1 MDGKWALE
9 EADGNPI
16 TKPRH
21 PVNQVY
27 TPLQTGEV
35 PTLVPTSLAKYVGFE
50 ESRSSQMYSKRGH

>member
-16 TKPRH
+16 TEPRH

-27 TPLQTGEV
+27 TPLQTGE
-35 PTLVPTSLAKYVGFE
+35 VPTSLAKYVGFE